1 MTENGDDSPR
11 PRLAAYRIQHD
22 IHFNSSAL
30 SIQSGPPTQVTTK
43 KTRSSAI
50 TSKLKAYTIG
60 LYLSEACKFALL
72 SRRLNN
78 NMVMRIM
85 ASNNNTHPKDHNA
98 DDEVEGGASEPR
110 TVNGSKENDFIPAS
124 VVPLTTSLH
133 KKNGG
138 NSPGGGIMGRN
149 KCSRR
154 VSFERGKG
162 GNFRSSLGTVES
174 VGGGSVDIYTDDDRS
189 HSSGNDEKNLRSS
202 THSNGTTGTNDSRRH
217 RRHSTGGCSS
227 VASLGSSANSL
238 MVSFSRLNENE
249 LTHLRK
255 WNRRLQR

>member
-1 MTENGDDSPR
+1 
-11 PRLAAYRIQHD
+11 
-22 IHFNSSAL
+22 
-30 SIQSGPPTQVTTK
+30 
-43 KTRSSAI
+43 
-50 TSKLKAYTIG
+50 
-60 LYLSEACKFALL
+60 
-72 SRRLNN
+72 
-78 NMVMRIM
+78 MVMRM
-85 ASNNNTHPKDHNA
+85 ASNNNTHPKDH
-98 DDEVEGGASEPR
+98 DTDVKGGTSEPP
-110 TVNGSKENDFIPAS
+110 TVNGSKEDDFIPAS
-124 VVPLTTSLH
+124 VVPLTSSLH

-149 KCSRR
+149 KCRRR

-202 THSNGTTGTNDSRRH
+202 THSNGTTCTNDSRRH
-217 RRHSTGGCSS
+217 RSHSTGGCSS

-238 MVSFSRLNENE
+238 MVSFSRLNEHE
-249 LTHLRK
+249 LIHLRK